1 MSDFKKLDAS
11 IVELYRQGKLDEALL
26 HCNQLLSQA
35 LEDPDDFGSKIKK
48 NYARVEYN
56 LRQVYDSLEPKVDNV
71 ESRVLNGAAKKVSN
85 SQNDSKH
92 VIVTKY
98 DDTPAADTKYEVVQ
112 VEYDSVTVGDIIPN
126 LTSVSGGAIAPFT
139 DNKAVSR
146 PNDTTS
152 TSQPTVIKP
161 QIIPLLYKAKPK
173 LAIFC
178 SADGAAWYPGKT
190 SSWQQSNL
198 IKMAEE
204 LSVKFQV
211 DVYANPGKES
221 LYSLPLNNP
230 RYINLAEASG
240 VYDVSVFWNR
250 LDITPFDK
258 YLRNHPS
265 RITNDT
271 KASRIYC
278 YLTSDVFGTINKAD
292 VAAMISGILFLTESH
307 RNAVV
312 RNMPLLKAVPY
323 ITGFGISTIFN
334 EARVASK
341 QDTTDNLRGKRCV
354 YTGLWDDSLNVML
367 EIWPYIIE
375 HEKTTM
381 RSLVGGKQSFPP
393 ILLEILDPGVSGM
406 DSKKYTA
413 FEKRIKGLKASGV
426 STVSSMNDKQ
436 RMTVFRRASLALYPC
451 VNHAVVLSEPL
462 VQAQACGC
470 LPVTFD
476 IGVLDMVQD
485 NKYMIVT
492 KDKILLVALAE
503 YVNKVCHLL
512 NNVSEQQRQEV
523 TAFGKSKVGV
533 TIGSKFLQLLE

>member
-1 MSDFKKLDAS
+1 MSDFKKLDVS

-71 ESRVLNGAAKKVSN
+71 ESRVLSGAAKKVSN
-85 SQNDSKH
+85 SQNDTKH

-98 DDTPAADTKYEVVQ
+98 DDTINDK
-112 VEYDSVTVGDIIPN
+112 YDSVTVAAGDIIPN
-126 LTSVSGGAIAPFT
+126 LTSVSSETTIPVA
-139 DNKAVSR
+139 DNKAMSQISLAKVG
-146 PNDTTS
+146 DTTK
-152 TSQPTVIKP
+152 SQVT
-161 QIIPLLYKAKPK
+161 PLLYKAKPK

-178 SADGAAWYPGKT
+178 SADGGAWYPGKT

-258 YLRNHPS
+258 YLRSHPT

-278 YLTSDVFGTINKAD
+278 YLTSDVFGTINKAE
-292 VAAMISGILFLTESH
+292 VAATISGILFLTESH

-334 EARVASK
+334 EAKVASK
-341 QDTTDNLRGKRCV
+341 QDTTNTLRGKRCV

-367 EIWPYIIE
+367 EIWPYIIQ
-375 HEKTTM
+375 HEKKAM
-381 RSLVGGKQSFPP
+381 
-393 ILLEILDPGVSGM
+393 LEILDQGVSGM
-406 DSKKYTA
+406 DSKIYAA

-485 NKYMIVT
+485 SKYMIVT

-503 YVNKVCHLL
+503 YVDKVCHLL
-512 NNVSEQQRQEV
+512 SNVSEQQRQEV
-523 TAFGKSKVGV
+523 AAFGKSKVGV
-533 TIGSKFLQLLE
+533 TIGSKFLQLLG